1 VGTGSNASGKPEAY
15 RVSLESPQP
24 GARIAAGVDFACAL
38 FDNVDI
44 DGTVVDG
51 TRCWGHPALATPP
64 AERLIALAA
73 GGHTASGLDLA
84 GLVHCWGDASRGQ
97 QGLVGRAAR
106 EIHGGLDFM
115 CIRNTSDRLECTS
128 AAPPELGALSGMAIS
143 TFDVGDDHACV
154 GAAAD
159 DSGHCAGPLP
169 APDGRL
175 VPPDGLRAREVFLG
189 RNASCAIERDSRRV
203 KCWGSPAFGQAA
215 NLDGTHIQGAGG
227 PNHICTIQQP
237 AEGKAGPLYCQGR

>member
-1 VGTGSNASGKPEAY
+1 FTGGEALGVSPNGKTIVGRLDGPTGSQAFVWSTALGGTRLLSDLLAERGVALPDGVVLVDATGVAADESTIVGTGSNASGKPEAY

-73 GGHTASGLDLA
+73 GGHTACGLDLA

-154 GAAAD
+154 VAAAD
-159 DSGHCAGPLP
+159 DSVHCAGPLP
-169 APDGRL
+169 AP
-175 VPPDGLRAREVFLG
+175 
-189 RNASCAIERDSRRV
+189 
-203 KCWGSPAFGQAA
+203 
-215 NLDGTHIQGAGG
+215 
-227 PNHICTIQQP
+227 
-237 AEGKAGPLYCQGR
+237 